1 MVQPLNRNPSRANE
15 RVGPF
20 VQVSEIPFKGTLIYL
35 PLRREGVNSILDYY
49 VPSHPLGLVP
59 KMVGLLSR
67 QAATLTHTNQRTI
80 SHEQEFIISS
90 ELRLSRLGHSIE
102 INTNLVNGVTSSGYY
117 FVVQS
122 YTNSL
127 HKIPHF
133 HVNYKNTLNHCVC
146 IIYKMGCIHSVT
158 RIRYP
163 TLSIYYRP
171 FKLCLE
177 YLLPYVSTDR
187 KSTRL

>member
-15 RVGPF
+15 RVEPF
-20 VQVSEIPFKGTLIYL
+20 VQVPEIPFKGTLIYL

-80 SHEQEFIISS
+80 PHEQEFIISS
-90 ELRLSRLGHSIE
+90 RLRLSRLGDSIE
-102 INTNLVNGVTSSGYY
+102 IKTNLMQTHYIGY
-117 FVVQS
+117 
-122 YTNSL
+122 
-127 HKIPHF
+127 PHS
-133 HVNYKNTLNHCVC
+133 HVNYMNTLNHYVC
-146 IIYKMGCIHSVT
+146 IIYKMGRIHSVT

-163 TLSIYYRP
+163 ALSIYYRP
-171 FKLCLE
+171 FKLYLE
-177 YLLPYVSTDR
+177 Y
-187 KSTRL
+187 